1 VPYGLDP
8 SVTGAL
14 VAHAHVSGVM
24 GRTDDYVP
32 KTNIFGLDVAGFEA
46 YFGWEAK
53 GDQEAGAGE
62 RSDDQS
68 LDSISD
74 IPCEDATCE
83 HATRDV
89 TACEDTVLL
98 PAVGEPPLEQS
109 ELSANA
115 MYAGETTQATLEC
128 ESLVSTVDRACA
140 ESLSHFSDL
149 CVDELQDKI
158 SPILRTKFGHNSVT
172 SRNTGFA
179 KKSMFRD
186 LRCP

>member
-1 VPYGLDP
+1 MWY
-8 SVTGAL
+8 AL
-14 VAHAHVSGVM
+14 QALLLLFLFLFIVC
-24 GRTDDYVP
+24 P
-32 KTNIFGLDVAGFEA
+32 
-46 YFGWEAK
+46 
-53 GDQEAGAGE
+53 
-62 RSDDQS
+62 RSDVVVWCT
-68 LDSISD
+68 LHL
-74 IPCEDATCE
+74 A
-83 HATRDV
+83 
-89 TACEDTVLL
+89 
-98 PAVGEPPLEQS
+98 GEPPLEQS

-128 ESLVSTVDRACA
+128 ESLVSTVDRGCA

-149 CVDELQDKI
+149 CVDELQETI